1 MICSAYDYIREMQK
15 FKYCLS
21 YIRGEANRLPD

>member
-15 FKYCLS
+15 FKYSLS
-21 YIRGEANRLPD
+21 CIWGEANRLPD